1 MKITTFLKISIEYI
15 HGARKVCSTKTVNVV
30 CAATGAPSPLCFSES
45 KPVSET
51 PSIEYNSR
59 RSNVSCPIIIPC
71 RGNYASNYVC
81 IFSRYKIL
89 RISKRNEEQSESRE
103 ITLIKIHVRLYWI
116 ESNFYEYAQQEK
128 KRKQND
134 TFGAPRRERCSSAWK
149 VVEDSSRIAVPTR
162 GMKIDQRSGRRE
174 DRDDA
179 SISKVVEWFRAF
191 LPLLPPFSLSS
202 LPLSL
207 SLVPIESTSGAI
219 SIWIIRNFL
228 YLIPSYIHTYI
239 YIYACLDRISISK
252 KRFARTFP
260 DFWPVRSFSSL
271 AGKWPPYRGGVE
283 RFVRGEIATR
293 RWRRL
298 LRMDGWQRAN
308 AQPVDPCIQW
318 IFIFFEANH
327 RVWRRIFKYFVEWK
341 FI

>member
-1 MKITTFLKISIEYI
+1 MFHKNCE
-15 HGARKVCSTKTVNVV
+15 R

-128 KRKQND
+128 KEKTKQND

-202 LPLSL
+202 LPLSRPDRINVRGNFDLNYSQFSL
-207 SLVPIESTSGAI
+207 SYSQ
-219 SIWIIRNFL
+219 L
-228 YLIPSYIHTYI
+228 YTYIHI
-239 YIYACLDRISISK
+239 YMCVSGSNFHLEKEIRTNVS
-252 KRFARTFP
+252 RFLAR
-260 DFWPVRSFSSL
+260 
-271 AGKWPPYRGGVE
+271 
-283 RFVRGEIATR
+283 EIVFEPGWKTAALS
-293 RWRRL
+293 RWSREI
-298 LRMDGWQRAN
+298 RA
-308 AQPVDPCIQW
+308 
-318 IFIFFEANH
+318 
-327 RVWRRIFKYFVEWK
+327 WRNCDS
-341 FI
+341 

>member
-1 MKITTFLKISIEYI
+1 MPLKLTPLKTCRVSRIISPLNPEFQRILNNKCHEDNDIFENFNRVYT
-15 HGARKVCSTKTVNVV
+15 RCSKSVFHKNCER

-45 KPVSET
+45 KSVSET

-202 LPLSL
+202 LPLSPSL
-207 SLVPIESTSGAI
+207 SSRSNQRPGQFRFELFAI
-219 SIWIIRNFL
+219 FFILFPVI
-228 YLIPSYIHTYI
+228 YIHTYI
-239 YIYACLDRISISK
+239 YVRVWIEFPSR
-252 KRFARTFP
+252 KR
-260 DFWPVRSFSSL
+260 DSH
-271 AGKWPPYRGGVE
+271 E
-283 RFVRGEIATR
+283 RF
-293 RWRRL
+293 
-298 LRMDGWQRAN
+298 
-308 AQPVDPCIQW
+308 P
-318 IFIFFEANH
+318 IFGP
-327 RVWRRIFKYFVEWK
+327 
-341 FI
+341 